1 MIISLGITGE
11 GHEASSHQFLHGL
24 VRSKQTLLPS
34 ISKLAM
40 ELHPMCY
47 GWLLIIGMNST
58 CDSSDI
64 CIHDRLSDIAI
75 SNPILYSDI

>member
-1 MIISLGITGE
+1 M
-11 GHEASSHQFLHGL
+11 
-24 VRSKQTLLPS
+24 K
-34 ISKLAM
+34 
-40 ELHPMCY
+40 LHPMRY

-64 CIHDRLSDIAI
+64 CIHDSLCDIAI